1 MSHLDTKFCQKI
13 KFHHYK
19 CLSVSE
25 IKLIDQILMIID
37 RFIDDES
44 DYEISQI
51 KIRIFSQIEPK
62 EPPVMVEVTVLGT

>member
-19 CLSVSE
+19 CPSVSE
-25 IKLIDQILMIID
+25 IKLIDQILMIVD

-51 KIRIFSQIEPK
+51 KIRIFSQIGPK
-62 EPPVMVEVTVLGT
+62 ECPRNG